1 MYKAEPYS
9 NFESDIIPAFS
20 SFLNSSFSMLNFCVD
35 SCCGLE
41 NLGELLL
48 SYEKHLVLMH
58 LGCNKVKLCLDI
70 FQ

>member
-41 NLGELLL
+41 NL
-48 SYEKHLVLMH
+48 
-58 LGCNKVKLCLDI
+58 
-70 FQ
+70 